1 MEIINELIKPDFTR
15 KPFYKT
21 NGLPDNYVFECID
34 CKHKISIDSE
44 LQIYNHWILK
54 SDKISE
60 RDLNFLFGFYKIGIN
75 KKSSSGGFPVFD
87 KLTCV
92 SCSSIYVSYCGVKEV
107 SNSNFEITLDGLI
120 LTGSSKLS
128 KTLRKNVIDIL
139 DLLSDYE
146 AQKDYAYKVSDYIAI
161 QEMICMWFDDNYNP
175 DSSNFIKGFSD
186 NELAM
191 LKDFNDYYDS
201 ISDSLPKDNIRTLQ
215 INENWEKLIG
225 KARILKDKI
234 KNAT

>member
-1 MEIINELIKPDFTR
+1 M
-15 KPFYKT
+15 
-21 NGLPDNYVFECID
+21 
-34 CKHKISIDSE
+34 
-44 LQIYNHWILK
+44 
-54 SDKISE
+54 
-60 RDLNFLFGFYKIGIN
+60 
-75 KKSSSGGFPVFD
+75 
-87 KLTCV
+87 
-92 SCSSIYVSYCGVKEV
+92 
-107 SNSNFEITLDGLI
+107 I
-120 LTGSSKLS
+120 LTESSKLS
-128 KTLRKNVIDIL
+128 KTLRNNVIDIL
-139 DLLSDYE
+139 DLLGDYE
-146 AQKDYAYKVSDYIAI
+146 AQKDYANKVSDYIAI

-191 LKDFNDYYDS
+191 LKDFNDYYNS